1 MYMVRGHETLRG
13 TVCVILAGHDVV
25 CQEEAN
31 QFRQTP
37 ILIWLHVPMLR
48 AAILMVKT
56 KSPFSAHE
64 GGQCIRNK
72 SHTSHNERNS
82 VLLTLRPEENHCGT
96 GRTTE
101 AQSSNTQSCAI
112 FGIHLS

>member
-1 MYMVRGHETLRG
+1 MVRGHETLRG

-31 QFRQTP
+31 QLRQTP

-64 GGQCIRNK
+64 NGQCIRET
-72 SHTSHNERNS
+72 SHTLHTMKETR
-82 VLLTLRPEENHCGT
+82 
-96 GRTTE
+96 
-101 AQSSNTQSCAI
+101 
-112 FGIHLS
+112 FY